1 MSDAKPRELA
11 YREQD
16 GLEVTLLWDPRSND
30 VSVEVVDRRTDSFV
44 RARVPGRF
52 ASDAFHHPYAYAFA
66 GESGGSRVAQTASA
80 G

>member
-66 GESGGSRVAQTASA
+66 RESGGSRVAQTASA